1 MAPETRMGFELTDV
15 GTIRD
20 RAELARWA
28 EDRGF
33 EDAWT
38 AEITDPDAFVILAA
52 AALRTERIR
61 LGTAIIPLGVR
72 TAPHLAA
79 ATSSLAELAPGRVAL
94 GIGVSSK
101 VIVEDW
107 NGVAYERPLERARE
121 TIAALRAVLAGERT
135 KQDGNQVRSKGFRL
149 RHPPALRPPI
159 LLAALNERM
168 LELAGEVADGVY
180 LNFIPT
186 EAVPRAMA
194 ALRRGMARAGRTDTP
209 EVVLA
214 VPTAVTDDPDRARAD
229 FAHDLAFYLTAPP
242 YQRALEWYGFEE
254 EVARARDAW
263 VGRDIDAVR
272 AVISRRLLDGIGAFG
287 SAGHCQDRVAAFVD
301 AGIDTIAISP
311 TEVEARSTLESFA
324 R

>member
-1 MAPETRMGFELTDV
+1 MALDARIGFELTDH

-20 RAELARWA
+20 RAELAQWA
-28 EDRGF
+28 EERGF

-38 AEITDPDAFVILAA
+38 AEITDPDAFVVLAA

-79 ATSSLAELAPGRVAL
+79 ATASVAELAPGRVAL

-107 NGVAYERPLERARE
+107 NGLPYDRPLQRARE
-121 TIAALRAVLAGERT
+121 TLDVLRAVLSGERT
-135 KQDGNQVRSKGFRL
+135 RHEGEQIRSNGFRL
-149 RHPPALRPPI
+149 RHPPTERPPI

-168 LELAGEVADGVY
+168 LELAGELADGVY
-180 LNFIPT
+180 LNFIPA
-186 EAVPRAMA
+186 EAVPRAVE
-194 ALRRGMARAGRTDTP
+194 ALHRGMAQAGRAESP

-214 VPTAVTDDPDRARAD
+214 IPTSVTDDPDQARAA
-229 FAHDLAFYLTAPP
+229 FAHGLAFYLTAPP
-242 YQRALEWYGFEE
+242 YQRALEWYGYEE
-254 EVARARDAW
+254 EVARAREAW
-263 VGRDIDAVR
+263 AGRDMDAVR
-272 AVISRRLLDGIGAFG
+272 AAISRRLLDGIGAFG
-287 SAGHCQDRVAAFVD
+287 TAEHCRERLAAFVD
-301 AGIDTIAISP
+301 AGIETVVISP
-311 TEVEARSTLESFA
+311 TDEDARSTLEHFA